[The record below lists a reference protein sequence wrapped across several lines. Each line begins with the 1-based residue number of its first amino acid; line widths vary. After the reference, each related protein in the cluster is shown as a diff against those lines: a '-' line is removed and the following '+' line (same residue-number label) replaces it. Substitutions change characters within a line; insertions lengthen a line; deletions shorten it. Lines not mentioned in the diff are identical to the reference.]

1 MTQVSNYNQMD
12 EQNVV
17 YTPKVILLSL
27 KKEGSSDTCQTDE
40 PWGHYGIWSHMLTKD
55 KYSRILLSKVYV
67 A

>member
-40 PWGHYGIWSHMLTKD
+40 P
-55 KYSRILLSKVYV
+55 
-67 A
+67 